1 MMRVSLTFLGLALV
15 AGCDCGGGLIRD
27 RDSGRLDAPGTDGP
41 RPDVPGLDAPEL
53 GVDGG
58 GSWPPEIVVIDP
70 SAPAD
75 APSRF
80 DDPMAGTPGPAVLY
94 PLNDALV
101 PRNVFSPD
109 VQWEPVGAMGDLFRI
124 TIEGSPTRLV
134 GYVGHGGAAF
144 EHDWLV
150 RPDAWRTLATADAGT
165 TVTFRVDRWQAA
177 TSTVHVGAPISLRI
191 ARGSIAGA
199 VYYWTL
205 GSFSGTE
212 GRIVRVRQGTDVA
225 PAVENFLPQPTA
237 APDGDRC
244 AACHSL
250 SRDGNRLAVALDD
263 GTFGG
268 VYDLT
273 VDLTGADPPMV
284 FRFDQPWFFA
294 AFDPTGTRLVM
305 TDPSQGTHLLNGMTG
320 AEITPMSG
328 PMRSGTHPAWSPD
341 GMSIAIV
348 INADDAWNPTT
359 GDLASVPVL
368 GTDRF
373 GAAGLLHGGSTLSG
387 APEGG
392 TLDAYPT
399 YSPDSS
405 MVVFQHG
412 TRTLVTA
419 AGATGALYAIPRA
432 GGSASRLTAATGPSA
447 FYPNFTPFTTPSDTG
462 PNVFWVLLYSR
473 RDYGNEL
480 AGTRGTGRRQIW
492 VAAVSTALDGGD
504 PSFAPYWLPGQEVE
518 EENASAYWAPIACR
532 ANGQGCTIG
541 GQCCSERCGGTGS
554 DMVCMPPPECRNE
567 GETCSVAADCC
578 ETGAVCAGGVCLA
591 TVF

>member
-1 MMRVSLTFLGLALV
+1 M
-15 AGCDCGGGLIRD
+15 
-27 RDSGRLDAPGTDGP
+27 P

-53 GVDGG
+53 GDGG
-58 GSWPPEIVVIDP
+58 GFPPEIVVIGP
-70 SAPAD
+70 GAPAD
-75 APSRF
+75 APTRF
-80 DDPMAGTPGPAVLY
+80 GDPMAGTPGPDVLY

-109 VQWEPVGAMGDLFRI
+109 VQWEPEGASGDLFRI
-124 TIEGSPTRLV
+124 TLDGSPTRVV
-134 GYVGHGGAAF
+134 GYVGHSGAAF

-150 RPDAWRTLATADAGT
+150 EPTAWRTLATADAGS
-165 TVTFRVDRWQAA
+165 TVMFRVDRWEAA
-177 TSTVHVGAPISLRI
+177 TRTVHVGAPVSLRI

-212 GRIVRVRQGTDVA
+212 GRIVRVRQGTDA
-225 PAVENFLPQPTA
+225 PPAVENFLPSPTA
-237 APDGDRC
+237 APDGERC
-244 AACHSL
+244 AACHGL

-273 VDLTGADPPMV
+273 ADLTAADPPMV
-284 FRFDQPWFFA
+284 FQFDQPWFFA
-294 AFDPTGTRLVM
+294 AFDPGGTRLVM
-305 TDPSQGTHLLNGMTG
+305 TDPDQGTHLLDAMTG

-328 PMRSGTHPAWSPD
+328 PMRGGTHPAWSPD
-341 GMSIAIV
+341 GDSIAIV
-348 INADDAWNPTT
+348 INADDAWDPTT
-359 GDLASVPVL
+359 GNLATVPVL
-368 GTDRF
+368 GPDRF
-373 GAAGLLHGGSTLSG
+373 GAAGLLHSGSTLSG

-419 AGATGALYAIPRA
+419 TGATGALYAIPRA
-432 GGSASRLTAATGPSA
+432 GGEAVRMSAATGPSA
-447 FYPNFTPFTTPSDTG
+447 FYPNFTPFTTASDMGGT
-462 PNVFWVLLYSR
+462 VFWVLLYSR

-492 VAAVSTALDGGD
+492 VAAVRTSLGGGD
-504 PSFAPYWLPGQEVE
+504 PSFVPYWLPGQEVE
-518 EENASAYWAPIACR
+518 EENASAYWAPVACR
-532 ANGQGCTIG
+532 TTGQDCSFG
-541 GQCCSERCGGTGS
+541 GQCCSERCGGTDGA
-554 DMVCMPPPECRNE
+554 MVCMPPPECRRE
-567 GETCSVAADCC
+567 GETCSTAADCC
-578 ETGAVCAGGVCLA
+578 EVGAECAGGVCLA